1 MAQYITYSAHGLIP
15 PRSRPLIPGGGPQTV
30 AEVLDRWVR
39 ECPEADALVGR
50 DRRYTYAELD
60 EAANRAAS
68 ALASLSVA
76 SDAARQARAVA
87 AGNLKIDR
95 EGVAD
100 HYRAQARA
108 FLAMAAVGEGS
119 ISRD

>member
-1 MAQYITYSAHGLIP
+1 MAFTYDPATPAGRVRLHLADTDAGAF
-15 PRSRPLIPGGGPQTV
+15 V
-30 AEVLDRWVR
+30 FDDAEIDAFLD
-39 ECPEADALVGR
+39 L
-50 DRRYTYAELD
+50 
-60 EAANRAAS
+60 AAGDVYRAS